1 MKSKNTTE
9 VILLLDDSF
18 TVPQNFYSEVLK
30 QVTDIASVLQL
41 DAEYPLK
48 MLCDPDY
55 WLSLTINER
64 ILAGRCMAYM
74 VKNGF
79 VPYNFAG
86 KLCQSPKVYIAI
98 K

>member
-1 MKSKNTTE
+1 MKNENSTE
-9 VILLLDDSF
+9 VILLLDGSF
-18 TVPQNFYSEVLK
+18 TVPQKFYNEIREL
-30 QVTDIASVLQL
+30 VTDIAPVLQL

-79 VPYNFAG
+79 APYNFAG
-86 KLCQSPKVYIAI
+86 KLCQSPKVYTVIR
-98 K
+98 